1 MKKDKFLAA
10 LVMTSCLFSLTAMA
24 PQAIA
29 QYSLEQEAEIT
40 LWTDYIKDYANDAFG
55 YLNRANIHLDARE
68 YANAIADYDAALKI
82 DQYNTDAYVKRG
94 NAKFQINDM
103 EGALKDYAVAL
114 EINQKLPEAR
124 FNVGRVFY
132 RTQDFV
138 KAIQNMRAGIELDKT
153 KPEYYFEIARA
164 EYRAG
169 AYKEAYTDFV
179 SAINLN
185 NEYTDSYYGAGLA
198 AMNLSLYQQ
207 AVVAFSKVIESGQN
221 YENAHYYKG
230 VALYQL
236 GQYELAIKDFDSAVQ
251 ENAEDGMLYNYRGKA
266 KEMLGEKSAAKK
278 DYKLAKSF
286 GVTKVGLSDEEK
298 KSKIKDAEKV
308 VRNVQQAT
316 EEVQNTVVQ
325 ETNAVAENVEV
336 VEQEIEQVQDEMAQ
350 NVEQVA
356 QNVQETAEQVHE
368 AVEQEVEETVE
379 EVQEEVEQTVTNVEE
394 TANQILEYPH
404 TPEEMEIL
412 EEEMY
417 KRLSAEKIASGDIYS
432 AVAMYDEV
440 VQNDPTNSTNYIE
453 RANLKLEGA
462 DYDGAIRDAEMALRV
477 GSDKDDAMFIQG
489 KAYAGKGN
497 MVLAYRALV
506 MALRENPDNN
516 AIRYE
521 FAKVANSVG
530 RFAEANEVLSL
541 LISDESVNYSDLSLL
556 RGKARYQLSEFYSS
570 IADLTNYLEVEPKS
584 ADAYFYRAMSKNAL
598 KSYEDA
604 ITDFTMALKYD
615 KKNTDYLQFRA
626 RAYLALGEYQK
637 ASNDYKKIVS
647 IKGDSA
653 TTDDHVKIAALE
665 TYIGNMEEALIYFDS
680 IVQKDNLNSNVFYE
694 RAKVYEKMGRFYD
707 AINDYTRSLA
717 LDPDKVEIYGER
729 GVILVTTKSYRK
741 GILDLNEAIKFEPN
755 NSKYYFYRAVA
766 KESSGDHEGA
776 VKDYAAAKQ
785 YENL

>member
-40 LWTDYIKDYANDAFG
+40 LWTDYIKDYANDVFG
-55 YLNRANIHLDARE
+55 YLNRANIHLDAKE
-68 YANAIADYDAALKI
+68 YVNAIADYDAALKI

-94 NAKFQINDM
+94 NAKFQMNDM

-114 EINQKLPEAR
+114 EINPKLPEAR

-138 KAIQNMRAGIELDKT
+138 KAVQNMRAGIELDKT

-185 NEYTDSYYGAGLA
+185 NEYIDSYYGAGLA

-286 GVTKVGLSDEEK
+286 GVAKVGLSDEEK
-298 KSKIKDAEKV
+298 NLKINDAEKV
-308 VRNVQQAT
+308 VQNVQQAS
-316 EEVQNTVVQ
+316 EEVQNTV
-325 ETNAVAENVEV
+325 T
-336 VEQEIEQVQDEMAQ
+336 Q

-356 QNVQETAEQVHE
+356 ENVEK
-368 AVEQEVEETVE
+368 TVD
-379 EVQEEVEQTVTNVEE
+379 NVEE
-394 TANQILEYPH
+394 TASQVLEYPH

-417 KRLSAEKIASGDIYS
+417 KRLAAEKIASGDIYS

-497 MVLAYRALV
+497 MILAYRALV
-506 MALRENPDNN
+506 MALRENPDDN

-541 LISDESVNYSDLSLL
+541 LMSDESVNYSDLSLL

-570 IADLTNYLEVEPKS
+570 ISDLTNYLGVEPKS

-598 KSYEDA
+598 KNYEEA

-626 RAYLALGEYQK
+626 RAYLALGKYAK

-647 IKGDSA
+647 IKGDDA
-653 TTDDHVKIAALE
+653 TTDDHVRIAAIE
-665 TYIGNMEEALIYFDS
+665 THIGNMDEALIYFDS
-680 IVQKDNLNSNVFYE
+680 LIQKDDLNSNVFYE
-694 RAKVYEKMGRFYD
+694 RAKVYEKMGRLYD

-729 GVILVTTKSYRK
+729 GVILVTTKAYRK
-741 GILDLNEAIKFEPN
+741 GILDLNEAIKLEPN

-766 KESSGDHEGA
+766 KESSGDHDGA
-776 VKDYAAAKQ
+776 AKDYAAAKQ